1 MPRGNKWHQG
11 RFHPQFP
18 EKYMGDTSNI
28 VYRSS
33 WELHFLRWCDRNDA
47 VLKYAAE
54 EFSIPYVSPVD
65 NRTHR
70 YYPDGIVQIKHRN
83 GEIKRYII
91 EIKPARQCVEP
102 KKPARMTKTFIAE
115 AKTYAV
121 NQAKWQAASEFA
133 KDNGIEFKVLTENDL
148 GIPPPKKSR
157 KRK

>member
-1 MPRGNKWHQG
+1 MPKGNKWHQG

-18 EKYMGDTSNI
+18 EKYMGDVRNVI
-28 VYRSS
+28 YRSS
-33 WELHFLRWCDRNDA
+33 WELKFAKWCDTNPG
-47 VLKYAAE
+47 VLKWGLE

-70 YYPDGIVQIKHRN
+70 YYPDGIVQIRHKN
-83 GEIKRYII
+83 SEVKRYII

-102 KKPARMTKTFIAE
+102 KKPARMTKTFITE

-121 NQAKWQAASEFA
+121 NQAKWRAADAFA

-148 GIPPPKKSR
+148 GIAPPKKS
-157 KRK
+157 KKLK